1 MWITY
6 FFFRIITLERNKHSI
21 FHLFLD
27 TKNKLS
33 FLLYINFAKYKLQDE
48 FI

>member
-1 MWITY
+1 MRITY
-6 FFFRIITLERNKHSI
+6 FFFFFRIITLERNEHSI

-33 FLLYINFAKYKLQDE
+33 FLLLRYIS
-48 FI
+48 IS